1 MRKTTILAAALLAI
15 SSIAHAD
22 ERTTAVYALSSGIAS
37 VGSSALVS
45 GIILSPVMV
54 PVALITASVDKNKK
68 QKTALLTTR
77 DPKQNTVK
85 MVLPL
90 QVVEEAE
97 LKAGDKLTLE
107 KAPEGTGALLKKE
120 DKILAH
126 MVNQEDASLSANQP
140 LSAK

>member
-1 MRKTTILAAALLAI
+1 MRKIILLTAVVSLAVSPAI
-15 SSIAHAD
+15 HA
-22 ERTTAVYALSSGIAS
+22 EEHTVVYALSSGIAS

-45 GIILSPVMV
+45 GILLSPVLL
-54 PVALITASVDKNKK
+54 PAALITTSVDKNKK
-68 QKTALLTTR
+68 QNTALLTTK

-90 QVVEEAE
+90 QVVEEAA
-97 LKAGDKLTLE
+97 LKTGDKLTLE

-120 DKILAH
+120 GKVLTH

>member
-1 MRKTTILAAALLAI
+1 MRKTSIFAAALLAI

-37 VGSSALVS
+37 IGSSALVS
-45 GIILSPVMV
+45 GIILSPVLV

-68 QKTALLTTR
+68 QKTALLTTK

-90 QVVEEAE
+90 QVVEKVD
-97 LKAGDKLTLE
+97 LKTGDKLTLE
-107 KAPEGTGALLKKE
+107 KVPEGTGALLKKE
-120 DKILAH
+120 DKVLAH

>member
-1 MRKTTILAAALLAI
+1 MRKTSIFAAALLAI

-37 VGSSALVS
+37 IGSSALVS
-45 GIILSPVMV
+45 GIILSPVPV
-54 PVALITASVDKNKK
+54 PVALITASVDKTK
-68 QKTALLTTR
+68 QKTALLTTK

-90 QVVEEAE
+90 QVVEKVD
-97 LKAGDKLTLE
+97 LKTGDKLTLE

-120 DKILAH
+120 DKVLAH

>member
-1 MRKTTILAAALLAI
+1 MRKTSIFAAALLAI

-37 VGSSALVS
+37 IGSSALVS
-45 GIILSPVMV
+45 GIILSPVLV

-68 QKTALLTTR
+68 QKTALLTTK

-90 QVVEEAE
+90 QVVEKAN
-97 LKAGDKLTLE
+97 LKTGDKLTLE

-120 DKILAH
+120 DKVLAH

>member
-1 MRKTTILAAALLAI
+1 MRKTSIFAAALLAI

-37 VGSSALVS
+37 IGSSALVS
-45 GIILSPVMV
+45 GIILSPVLV

-68 QKTALLTTR
+68 QKTALLTTK

-90 QVVEEAE
+90 QVVEKVD
-97 LKAGDKLTLE
+97 LKTGDKLTLE

-120 DKILAH
+120 DKVLAH